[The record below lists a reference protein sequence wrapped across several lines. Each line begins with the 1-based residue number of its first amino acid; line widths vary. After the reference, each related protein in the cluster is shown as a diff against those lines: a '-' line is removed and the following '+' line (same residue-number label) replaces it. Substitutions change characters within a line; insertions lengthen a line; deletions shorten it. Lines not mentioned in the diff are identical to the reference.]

1 MEVCFLMV
9 EKAPFGVCY
18 DCYTSAVF
26 GQCNANTHHS
36 LALGLDMLVDPN
48 IHLFTLQ
55 YWIELLAA
63 VLSVDGSEIECEV
76 YFNIIDVESL
86 LLLPHISNFTEN

>member
-26 GQCNANTHHS
+26 GEADNNSMLISTNKLCL
-36 LALGLDMLVDPN
+36 LAPRGCGHKVTAAD
-48 IHLFTLQ
+48 TLQ
-55 YWIELLAA
+55 TPILFQLTMK
-63 VLSVDGSEIECEV
+63 GV
-76 YFNIIDVESL
+76 YYRIYTWNLVFCQ
-86 LLLPHISNFTEN
+86 